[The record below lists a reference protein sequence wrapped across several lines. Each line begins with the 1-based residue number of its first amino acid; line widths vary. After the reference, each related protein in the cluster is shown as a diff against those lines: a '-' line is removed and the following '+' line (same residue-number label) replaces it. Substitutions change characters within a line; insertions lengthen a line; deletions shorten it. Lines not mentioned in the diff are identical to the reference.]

1 MLKNL
6 LLTAGLAAMMLPA
19 ADLAPWEK
27 TAPKSLADLLAIQEK
42 VQAMLDDAMAA
53 TVTLQMGG
61 SSGSGVIIS
70 DDGLIL
76 TAGHV
81 SGTPGRKV
89 TVVLADGR
97 KFEGKALGKNKA
109 DAGMVKILKP
119 KDLPTS
125 HYETHKTN
133 LPKVGQWVVAI
144 GNPGG
149 LDAKRGAVVRLGRVI
164 KTFKKVYD
172 SPVAD
177 SIRTDCK
184 LLGGDSGGPLFNLD
198 GTVIGIHS
206 RISGEPDQN
215 YHVSMPAFHSDW
227 KNLSDPATPGF
238 LGVTAVDYD
247 KDSVEG
253 AELEVVRDST
263 PAKKAG
269 LKVGD
274 IITKVGGK
282 DVKAS
287 RDLTTLIGK
296 LRPGTKA
303 KLKLLRGKKEM
314 EIEVTLGSRP
324 AERPRLPFGFP
335 PRK

>member
-1 MLKNL
+1 MHNLKNL
-6 LLTAGLAAMMLPA
+6 LLSASLAVVLLPA
-19 ADLAPWEK
+19 VADDELAPWEK
-27 TAPKSLADLLAIQEK
+27 TAPESIADLIAIQDK
-42 VQAMLDDAMAA
+42 VQGMLKDAMAS

-70 DDGLIL
+70 SDGLVL

-97 KFEGKALGKNKA
+97 KFEGKALGKNSA
-109 DAGMVKILKP
+109 DAGMVQILKP

-133 LPKVGQWVVAI
+133 LPKVGQWVVSV

-149 LDAKRGAVVRLGRVI
+149 LDVKRGAVVRLGRI
-164 KTFKKVYD
+164 IFAREKTLR
-172 SPVAD
+172 S
-177 SIRTDCK
+177 DCK

-227 KNLSDPATPGF
+227 KNLSEPALPGF
-238 LGVTAVDYD
+238 LGVTTVDYNQD
-247 KDSVEG
+247 DLEG
-253 AELEVVRDST
+253 AEVESIRDNS

-269 LKVGD
+269 LKKGD
-274 IITKVGGK
+274 IITRVGDK
-282 DVKAS
+282 DVKAA

-296 LRPGTKA
+296 LRPGAKA
-303 KLKLLRGKKEM
+303 KLTVMRDGEQTTLEA
-314 EIEVTLGSRP
+314 TLGSRP
-324 AERPRLPFGFP
+324 APGPRLPFGLP
-335 PRK
+335 PRR

>member
-1 MLKNL
+1 MHMFKYL
-6 LLTAGLAAMMLPA
+6 LLTVGLTAMMLPA

-27 TAPKSLADLLAIQEK
+27 TAPESIADLVAIQEK
-42 VQAMLDDAMAA
+42 VQTMLKDAMAA

-89 TVVLADGR
+89 TVILADGR

-109 DAGMVKILKP
+109 DAGMVQILKP

-125 HYETHKTN
+125 NYETHKTK
-133 LPKVGQWVVAI
+133 LPKVGQWVVSV

-149 LDAKRGAVVRLGRVI
+149 LDAKRGAVVRLGRI
-164 KTFKKVYD
+164 IFSRPATLR
-172 SPVAD
+172 S
-177 SIRTDCK
+177 DCK

-227 KNLSDPATPGF
+227 KNLSDPSLPGF
-238 LGVTAVDYD
+238 LGVTAVDYK
-247 KDSVEG
+247 KDGVDGVEG
-253 AELEVVRDST
+253 AELEIVRDNS
-263 PAKKAG
+263 PAKKSG

-274 IITKVGGK
+274 IIIKVSGK

-296 LRPGTKA
+296 LRPGAKTK
-303 KLKLLRGKKEM
+303 LTLLRDKKEM

-324 AERPRLPFGFP
+324 GAAPKLPFGFP

>member
-1 MLKNL
+1 MHKLKNL

-19 ADLAPWEK
+19 ADQAPWEK
-27 TAPKSLADLLAIQEK
+27 TAPKSLTDLLAIQEK
-42 VQAMLDDAMAA
+42 VQTMLDDAMAA

-70 DDGLIL
+70 DDGLVL

-133 LPKVGQWVVAI
+133 LPKVGQWVVSV

-149 LDAKRGAVVRLGRVI
+149 LDAKRGAVVRLGRI
-164 KTFKKVYD
+164 IFARPDTLR
-172 SPVAD
+172 S
-177 SIRTDCK
+177 DCK

-247 KDSVEG
+247 EDKVKG
-253 AELEVVRDST
+253 AELEVVRDSS

-274 IITKVGGK
+274 IITKVGDK

-287 RDLTTLIGK
+287 RDLTTFIGK

-303 KLKLLRGKKEM
+303 KLKLLRDKKEM

-324 AERPRLPFGFP
+324 TAQPRLPFGFP
-335 PRK
+335 PRR

>member
-1 MLKNL
+1 MHMLKNL
-6 LLTAGLAAMMLPA
+6 LFSVGLTAMMLPA

-27 TAPKSLADLLAIQEK
+27 TAPESIADLLAIQGK
-42 VQAMLDDAMAA
+42 VQAMLEDAMAA

-97 KFEGKALGKNKA
+97 KFEAKALGKNKA
-109 DAGMVKILKP
+109 DAGMVQILKP

-133 LPKVGQWVVAI
+133 LPKVGQWVVSV

-149 LDAKRGAVVRLGRVI
+149 LDAKRGAVVRLGRIVWARPA
-164 KTFKKVYD
+164 TLR
-172 SPVAD
+172 S
-177 SIRTDCK
+177 DCK

-227 KNLSDPATPGF
+227 KNLSDPKLPGF
-238 LGVTAVDYD
+238 LGVTAVDYK
-247 KDSVEG
+247 KDSLEG
-253 AELEVVRDST
+253 AELEIVRDNS

-274 IITKVGGK
+274 IITQVGDK
-282 DVKAS
+282 DVKVS

-296 LRPGTKA
+296 LRPGAKA
-303 KLKLLRGKKEM
+303 KLTLLRDKKEM

-324 AERPRLPFGFP
+324 ATRPRLPFGFP

>member
-1 MLKNL
+1 MHMFKNL
-6 LLTAGLAAMMLPA
+6 ILAVGLAAMTLPA

-27 TAPKSLADLLAIQEK
+27 TAPTSIADLLAIQEK
-42 VQAMLDDAMAA
+42 VQGMLDDAMAS

-61 SSGSGVIIS
+61 SSGSGVIVS
-70 DDGLIL
+70 SDGLVL

-89 TVVLADGR
+89 TVILADGR

-109 DAGMVKILKP
+109 DAGMVQILKP
-119 KDLPTS
+119 KDLPIS
-125 HYETHKTN
+125 RYETHKTN
-133 LPKVGQWVVAI
+133 LPKVGQWVVSI

-149 LDAKRGAVVRLGRVI
+149 LDAKRGAVVRLGRIVWARAA
-164 KTFKKVYD
+164 TLR
-172 SPVAD
+172 S
-177 SIRTDCK
+177 DCK

-206 RISGEPDQN
+206 RISGEADQN

-238 LGVTAVDYD
+238 LGVTAVDY
-247 KDSVEG
+247 KKEEVEG
-253 AELEVVRDST
+253 AELEVVRDNS

-274 IITKVGGK
+274 IITKVGDK

-296 LRPGTKA
+296 LRAGNKTK
-303 KLKLLRGKKEM
+303 LTLLRGDKEM
-314 EIEVTLGSRP
+314 EIEVTLGSRTT
-324 AERPRLPFGFP
+324 ARPRLPFGLP
-335 PRK
+335 PR

>member
-1 MLKNL
+1 MHMLKNL
-6 LLTAGLAAMMLPA
+6 FLSAGLSAMMLPA

-27 TAPKSLADLLAIQEK
+27 TAPESIQDLLAIQEK
-42 VQAMLDDAMAA
+42 VQTMLKDAMAA

-70 DDGLIL
+70 DDGLVL

-81 SGTPGRKV
+81 SGTLGRKV
-89 TVVLADGR
+89 TVILADGR

-109 DAGMVKILKP
+109 DAGMVQILKP

-133 LPKVGQWVVAI
+133 LPKVGQWVVSV

-149 LDAKRGAVVRLGRVI
+149 LDSKRGAVVRLGRIVWARAA
-164 KTFKKVYD
+164 TLR
-172 SPVAD
+172 S
-177 SIRTDCK
+177 DCK

-206 RISGEPDQN
+206 RISGETDQN

-227 KNLSDPATPGF
+227 ENLSNPKLPGF

-247 KDSVEG
+247 KDEVKG
-253 AELEVVRDST
+253 AELEVVRDNS

-269 LKVGD
+269 LKKGD
-274 IITKVGGK
+274 IITKVEDK

-287 RDLTTLIGK
+287 RDLTSLIGK
-296 LRPGTKA
+296 LRPGNKTK
-303 KLKLLRGKKEM
+303 LTLLRDGKEM
-314 EIEVTLGSRP
+314 KIEVTLGSRT
-324 AERPRLPFGFP
+324 ANATPRLPFGFP